1 MSEMG
6 PLRTEVAGLTFS
18 NPVLLAAGTAGYG
31 DELAGVVDL
40 DRLGG
45 LVTKAVSRSPRDGA
59 PAPRVAEFAGGM
71 LNAVGLANPGV
82 ERVCEQHLPWLA
94 HHLLNT
100 RKIVNVVG
108 FAVEEFADVVRR
120 IEAVTSQTDLRSSV
134 DAFEVNVSCP
144 NVKEGG
150 LEFGASAR
158 TLTAVV
164 ETVRAETT
172 RPVFVKL
179 SPALPDI
186 AESARVAAA
195 AGAHGLSLVNTMPG
209 LLIDVDRR
217 KPALGFGTGGM
228 SGPALLPIGV
238 LATWKVRR
246 AVPLPIIGV
255 GGIQSATDALQYMMA
270 GASLVAIGTAAL
282 QNPALPARIVR
293 DLERWCGAN
302 GISRLETVT
311 GSLDW
316 T

>member
-1 MSEMG
+1 MSQDG

-31 DELAGVVDL
+31 DELAGVIDL

-45 LVTKAVSRSPRDGA
+45 LVTKAVSRLPREGA
-59 PAPRVAEFAGGM
+59 PAPRVAEFPGGM

-82 ERVCEQHLPWLA
+82 DRVCEHHLPWLA
-94 HHLLNT
+94 QHLHNT
-100 RKIVNVVG
+100 RKLVNVVG

-120 IEAVTSQTDLRSSV
+120 IEAATDGGALQSAV

-150 LEFGASAR
+150 MEFGASAR

-164 ETVRAETT
+164 QAVRAETK

-186 AESARVAAA
+186 AESARMAAA
-195 AGAHGLSLVNTMPG
+195 AGANGLSLVNTLPG

-228 SGPALLPIGV
+228 SGPALLPVGV

-246 AVPLPIIGV
+246 AVQLPIIGV
-255 GGIQSATDALQYMMA
+255 GGIQSATDAIQYLMA
-270 GASLVAIGTAAL
+270 GASLVAVGTAAL
-282 QNPALPARIVR
+282 QNPALPVRIVR

-302 GISRLETVT
+302 GVSRLETVT

-316 T
+316 S